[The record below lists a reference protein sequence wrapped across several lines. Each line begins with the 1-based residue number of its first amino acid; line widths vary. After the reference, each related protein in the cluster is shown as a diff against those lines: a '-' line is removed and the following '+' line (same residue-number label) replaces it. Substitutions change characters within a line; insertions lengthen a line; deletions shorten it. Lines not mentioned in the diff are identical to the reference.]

1 MILGG
6 LPRVGSAS
14 LGVEYHRRLWCGIFQ
29 ATEHDVQY
37 KHVLQFSI
45 LTVVGP
51 LLVACGSAS
60 QANKSAGELEWAR
73 AALARNPSLEL
84 VAVDD
89 KARVF
94 TVRMKAS
101 GALQTLRL
109 EEMTAGP
116 AASFGA
122 PPGASPDVTP
132 SAATSSAAQ
141 PGEAATPA
149 VADTANGKEADPAL
163 AARGA
168 YSIERSSNGVKI
180 SGRGL
185 SIASSGAAPVA
196 KDTQSAAPDSGLERR
211 SEPMR
216 CQGSNQIHIDNQK
229 LAFSGDGII
238 AEQGCEVFITNSHI
252 EALGNALL
260 VDASKIHVTNSMITG
275 GTGSLQLRNRGQ
287 AYVGSSTLSGM
298 SRRFDTSQLHDLGGN
313 RWN

>member
-1 MILGG
+1 M
-6 LPRVGSAS
+6 
-14 LGVEYHRRLWCGIFQ
+14 
-29 ATEHDVQY
+29 QY
-37 KHVLQFSI
+37 KHVLQISV
-45 LTVVGP
+45 LAVVGA
-51 LLVACGSAS
+51 LLAACGSTS
-60 QANKSAGELEWAR
+60 QPNKSAGELEWAR
-73 AALARNPSLEL
+73 AALARNPSLEV

-94 TVRMKAS
+94 TVRVNAT

-109 EEMTAGP
+109 EEMAAGP
-116 AASFGA
+116 AASFA
-122 PPGASPDVTP
+122 ARPAASPSV
-132 SAATSSAAQ
+132 AQ

-149 VADTANGKEADPAL
+149 IEDTANGTEADPAL
-163 AARGA
+163 AAHGA

-185 SIASSGAAPVA
+185 SIASSGLAPVA
-196 KDTQSAAPDSGLERR
+196 KDTQSASPDGGLERR
-211 SEPMR
+211 NEPMR

-275 GTGSLQLRNRGQ
+275 GSGSLQLRNRGQ